1 MLLKKKKKNL
11 MSNEDVIEN
20 FLKSVLCLH
29 VSENS
34 CSKKTSK
41 VITMVL
47 CISKFRP
54 YQCGIFNIITWL
66 RRKA

>member
-1 MLLKKKKKNL
+1 MKMLLKIFLTVCFVYMSQKTAVQKK
-11 MSNEDVIEN
+11 
-20 FLKSVLCLH
+20 
-29 VSENS
+29 
-34 CSKKTSK
+34 KKTSK

>member
-1 MLLKKKKKNL
+1 MKMLLKIFLKVRFVYMSQKTAVQKKN
-11 MSNEDVIEN
+11 
-20 FLKSVLCLH
+20 
-29 VSENS
+29 
-34 CSKKTSK
+34 SK

>member
-1 MLLKKKKKNL
+1 MKMLLKIFLKVCFVYMSQKTAVQKKN
-11 MSNEDVIEN
+11 
-20 FLKSVLCLH
+20 
-29 VSENS
+29 
-34 CSKKTSK
+34 SK